1 MENTNNEPA
10 FKDFKNAIS
19 IDEFESVLNMAK
31 EEYRMCTKI
40 IKAKEKFQKKT
51 QEGIEAITEQSAG
64 MPPGLA
70 KKLIQ
75 GLQWKAN
82 NEALKGMKDII
93 DRHVSVT
100 DFINRFQTTTEV
112 LPYLD
117 FNFTTD

>member
-1 MENTNNEPA
+1 MDDTNNEPA

-19 IDEFESVLNMAK
+19 IDEFESVLKMAK
-31 EEYRMCTKI
+31 EEYKMCTNI

-75 GLQWKAN
+75 GLQRKAN